1 MKITTRRLFSRQ
13 RIFLFLCFAV
23 LSFLACTQQVSAE
36 ENQKKTYL
44 IKVNRSHNTVTV
56 YEQDKNGVYNVPIKA
71 MICSVGLSGTPTRVG
86 TFRTMAKYRWML
98 LMGDVWGQYSTRI
111 VGGILF
117 HSVYYYSMNPQTLA
131 TNQFNKL
138 GRAASHGCIRLSVAD
153 AKWIYDNCD
162 VGTTVTIY
170 DDPKSPGPLGKP
182 EPIKISGNL
191 RWDPT
196 DPNPENPYNKLQP
209 VITGA
214 KNLNTEYG
222 ISIDYLKGIKAKSS
236 LGADITKLIQVEG
249 EIDYQTAGTYPI
261 TYVVT
266 DNLGKIARETINIT
280 VKESNVVPE
289 IIGISDKLVN
299 GEFIVNEKFVLEGV
313 ELWQGTKQL
322 DQNLIKVKIVG
333 KADKY
338 EVTYSVTLEGNTV
351 TQKSIVKVDKKA
363 PVITSKNEIWLKPG
377 EAPSLALILSSMKW
391 KDNYTESENI
401 KVTIQITAMNEGT
414 YSITYQAIDEVG
426 NVAIETITTR
436 QILEET
442 LPN

>member
-56 YEQDKNGVYNVPIKA
+56 YEQDKNGIYNVPIKA

-86 TFRTMAKYRWML
+86 TFRTMAKYRWKL

-222 ISIDYLKGIKAKSS
+222 KSIDYLKGIKAKSS

-266 DNLGKIARETINIT
+266 DNLGKIAKETINIT

-289 IIGISDKLVN
+289 IKGVSDKLVN
-299 GEFIVNEKFVLEGV
+299 GEFIVNEKFALEGV

-333 KADKY
+333 RADKY
-338 EVTYSVTLEGNTV
+338 EVTYSVTLEGNIV

-363 PVITSKNEIWLKPG
+363 PELTSKNEIWLKAG
-377 EAPSLALILSSMKW
+377 EAPSLALLISSMKW
-391 KDNYTESENI
+391 MDNYTESENI
-401 KVTIQITAMNEGT
+401 KVSIQIVAMSEGT
-414 YSITYQAIDEVG
+414 YNITYRAIDEVG
-426 NVAIETITTR
+426 NIAVETVTTR
-436 QILEET
+436 QALVT
-442 LPN
+442 VQP

>member
-71 MICSVGLSGTPTRVG
+71 MLCSVGLSGTPTKVG
-86 TFRTMAKYRWML
+86 TFRTMAKYRWKL

-182 EPIKISGNL
+182 EAIKISGNL

-222 ISIDYLKGIKAKSS
+222 ISIDYLNGIK
-236 LGADITKLIQVEG
+236 
-249 EIDYQTAGTYPI
+249 
-261 TYVVT
+261 
-266 DNLGKIARETINIT
+266 
-280 VKESNVVPE
+280 
-289 IIGISDKLVN
+289 
-299 GEFIVNEKFVLEGV
+299 
-313 ELWQGTKQL
+313 
-322 DQNLIKVKIVG
+322 
-333 KADKY
+333 
-338 EVTYSVTLEGNTV
+338 
-351 TQKSIVKVDKKA
+351 
-363 PVITSKNEIWLKPG
+363 
-377 EAPSLALILSSMKW
+377 
-391 KDNYTESENI
+391 
-401 KVTIQITAMNEGT
+401 
-414 YSITYQAIDEVG
+414 
-426 NVAIETITTR
+426 
-436 QILEET
+436 
-442 LPN
+442 

>member
-56 YEQDKNGVYNVPIKA
+56 YEQDKNGIYNVPIKA

-86 TFRTMAKYRWML
+86 TFRTMAKYRWKL

-182 EPIKISGNL
+182 EPIKILGNL

-222 ISIDYLKGIKAKSS
+222 KSIDYLKGIKAKSS

-266 DNLGKIARETINIT
+266 DNLGKIAKETINIT

-289 IIGISDKLVN
+289 IKGVCDKLVN
-299 GEFIVNEKFVLEGV
+299 GEFIVNEKFALEGV

-333 KADKY
+333 RADKY

-363 PVITSKNEIWLKPG
+363 PELTSKNEIWLKPG
-377 EAPSLALILSSMKW
+377 EAPSLALLISSMKW
-391 KDNYTESENI
+391 MDNYTESENI
-401 KVTIQITAMNEGT
+401 KVSIQIVAMSEGT
-414 YSITYQAIDEVG
+414 YNITYRAIDEVG
-426 NVAIETITTR
+426 NIAVETVTTR
-436 QILEET
+436 QALVT
-442 LPN
+442 VQP

>member
-1 MKITTRRLFSRQ
+1 
-13 RIFLFLCFAV
+13 
-23 LSFLACTQQVSAE
+23 
-36 ENQKKTYL
+36 
-44 IKVNRSHNTVTV
+44 
-56 YEQDKNGVYNVPIKA
+56 
-71 MICSVGLSGTPTRVG
+71 
-86 TFRTMAKYRWML
+86 
-98 LMGDVWGQYSTRI
+98 MGDVWGQYSTRI

-222 ISIDYLKGIKAKSS
+222 KSIDYLKGIKAKSS

-266 DNLGKIARETINIT
+266 DNLGKIAKETINIT

-289 IIGISDKLVN
+289 IKGVSDKLVN
-299 GEFIVNEKFVLEGV
+299 GEFIVNEKFALEGV
-313 ELWQGTKQL
+313 ELWQGMKQL

-333 KADKY
+333 RADKY

-351 TQKSIVKVDKKA
+351 TQKSIIKVDKKA
-363 PVITSKNEIWLKPG
+363 PELTSKNEIWLKPG
-377 EAPSLALILSSMKW
+377 EAPSLALLISSMKW
-391 KDNYTESENI
+391 MDNYTESENI
-401 KVTIQITAMNEGT
+401 KVSIQIVAMSEGT
-414 YSITYQAIDEVG
+414 YNITYRAIDEVG
-426 NVAIETITTR
+426 NIAVETVTTR
-436 QILEET
+436 QALVT
-442 LPN
+442 VQP

>member
-36 ENQKKTYL
+36 ENPKKTYL

-86 TFRTMAKYRWML
+86 TFRTMAKYRWKL

-117 HSVYYYSMNPQTLA
+117 HSVYYYSMNPRTLA

-191 RWDPT
+191 PWDPT

-214 KNLNTEYG
+214 KNLITEYG
-222 ISIDYLKGIKAKSS
+222 TSIDYLKGIKAKSS
-236 LGADITKLIQVEG
+236 LGEDITKLIQVVG
-249 EIDYQTAGTYPI
+249 EIDYKTPGTYSI
-261 TYVVT
+261 TYAVT
-266 DNLGKIARETINIT
+266 DNLGKIASETISVS
-280 VKESNVVPE
+280 VKESKVVPE
-289 IIGISDKLVN
+289 IKGVSDKLVN
-299 GEFIVNEKFVLEGV
+299 GELIINEKFALEGV

-322 DQNLIKVKIVG
+322 NQNLIKVKIVS
-333 KADKY
+333 KATNKF
-338 EVTYSVTLEGNTV
+338 EVTYSVTLDGNTV
-351 TQKSIVKVDKKA
+351 TQKSVIKVDNKA
-363 PVITSKNEIWLKPG
+363 PVLTSKNEIWLKPG
-377 EAPSLALILSSMKW
+377 EEPSLSLLISSMKW
-391 KDNYTESENI
+391 KDNYTETENI
-401 KVTIQITAMNEGT
+401 KVTIQITATSEGT
-414 YSITYQAIDEVG
+414 YKIMYQAVDDVG
-426 NVAIETITTR
+426 NVTIETITTR
-436 QILEET
+436 KIMGD
-442 LPN
+442 

>member
-44 IKVNRSHNTVTV
+44 IKVNRSHNTVTI

-86 TFRTMAKYRWML
+86 TFRTMAKYRWKL

-222 ISIDYLKGIKAKSS
+222 KSIDYLKGIKAKSS

-266 DNLGKIARETINIT
+266 DNLGKIAKETINIT

-289 IIGISDKLVN
+289 IKGVSDKLVN
-299 GEFIVNEKFVLEGV
+299 GEFIVNEKFALEGV

-333 KADKY
+333 RADKY

-351 TQKSIVKVDKKA
+351 TQKSIIKVDKKA
-363 PVITSKNEIWLKPG
+363 PELTSKNEIWLKPG
-377 EAPSLALILSSMKW
+377 EAPSLALLISSMKW
-391 KDNYTESENI
+391 MDNYTESENI
-401 KVTIQITAMNEGT
+401 KVSIQIVAMSEGT
-414 YSITYQAIDEVG
+414 YNITYRAIDEVG
-426 NVAIETITTR
+426 NIAVETVTTR
-436 QILEET
+436 QALVT
-442 LPN
+442 VQP